1 MKRSRRK
8 SKSSRKLKSKKQRYR
23 HDSPSCSDTD
33 FESSTSVPSSSSED
47 DKKVRRSRSKTRK
60 NVKPSKKRFKKQSH
74 DRQSRECSPNP
85 RKRKHS
91 KRNDRREV
99 NKANKKKRR
108 RDVSVGHSDSLSCS
122 TCGNGTTT
130 SNESEVVRRRGRFAK
145 RKGNM
150 RKTGSGRYMS
160 KSRSP
165 CSLHSE
171 GSDYQ
176 NEVDDDS
183 YVEKNFRRLRSIIVV
198 VGEENKLKTFVGNE
212 QQEVT
217 NQLSDDHPS
226 SGEMDSKD
234 ATGKRG
240 LDYVVTK
247 EALVVE
253 NEKEVDVPNYRN
265 SMVVKDGGV
274 QNEGSNKNH
283 GGVTNDHSSDEIK
296 NGCSDNTDSINCIDL
311 ESMLRQRALENLRK
325 FKGAS
330 PRNVE
335 TIANCKV
342 DHNNA
347 AKQLRSPV
355 SDSVHV
361 TSPRN
366 NAEINSKRFS
376 RQGGGNA
383 INSMILK
390 ENGVKSMDAIDSAVA
405 TMHDPVY
412 SSQNLGK
419 ISNGSNGMNE
429 QKQDIS
435 SLDQEV
441 INDNIC
447 QKADA
452 DICSTTN
459 RSNLVIAALRP
470 EPKVDSLIKQTS
482 AAQESVQTKPSISD
496 VGVGETA
503 QIQTQMRNNDDLNIR
518 NGLGSSAYEPSSLNS
533 ISGEDSLN
541 MSNQESGES
550 SQFEQKTMSVMRGG
564 EMVQV
569 NYKVYIPKRAPA
581 LTRRQLK
588 RGFPRVYKAFSCSF
602 DCYDKPGIG

>member
-8 SKSSRKLKSKKQRYR
+8 SKSSRKLKSKKLRYR

-33 FESSTSVPSSSSED
+33 FESSTSVPSSSSEHH
-47 DKKVRRSRSKTRK
+47 KRVRRSRSKTQK
-60 NVKPSKKRFKKQSH
+60 NAKPSKKRSKKQSH

-108 RDVSVGHSDSLSCS
+108 RDVSVGHSNSLSCS
-122 TCGNGTTT
+122 TCGNGSTT
-130 SNESEVVRRRGRFAK
+130 SNESEVVRRRGRSGK

-150 RKTGSGRYMS
+150 RKTESGRYMS
-160 KSRSP
+160 KSHSP
-165 CSLHSE
+165 CSLRSE

-176 NEVDDDS
+176 NEVDDES
-183 YVEKNFRRLRSIIVV
+183 YVENNFRRLRSIIVV
-198 VGEENKLKTFVGNE
+198 VGEENKLYVGNE
-212 QQEVT
+212 QEGVT
-217 NQLSDDHPS
+217 NQRRDDHPS
-226 SGEMDSKD
+226 FGDMDSKD
-234 ATGKRG
+234 ATSKRE
-240 LDYVVTK
+240 LDYVITK
-247 EALVVE
+247 EAPVVE
-253 NEKEVDVPNYRN
+253 NEKEVDVPNFRN
-265 SMVVKDGGV
+265 SMVVEDDGV

-283 GGVTNDHSSDEIK
+283 GGVTNDRSSDEIK

-325 FKGAS
+325 FKGAP

-342 DHNNA
+342 SHNNA
-347 AKQLRSPV
+347 AKQLCSPI
-355 SDSVHV
+355 SKSVHV

-366 NAEINSKRFS
+366 DAEINSEQFS

-383 INSMILK
+383 VNSMIVK
-390 ENGVKSMDAIDSAVA
+390 ENGVNSMDAIDSAVA

-435 SLDQEV
+435 SLDQEL

-447 QKADA
+447 QKANA

-470 EPKVDSLIKQTS
+470 KPKVDSLIKQTS

-503 QIQTQMRNNDDLNIR
+503 QTQTQMRNNNDLNIR
-518 NGLGSSAYEPSSLNS
+518 NGLGSSAHKPSSLNS
-533 ISGEDSLN
+533 ISGENSLH
-541 MSNQESGES
+541 MSNHESGES

-569 NYKVYIPKRAPA
+569 RILN
-581 LTRRQLK
+581 
-588 RGFPRVYKAFSCSF
+588 S
-602 DCYDKPGIG
+602 D

>member
-8 SKSSRKLKSKKQRYR
+8 SKSSRKLKSKKLRYR

-33 FESSTSVPSSSSED
+33 FESSTSVPSSSSEHH
-47 DKKVRRSRSKTRK
+47 KRVRRSRSKTQK
-60 NVKPSKKRFKKQSH
+60 NAKPSKKRSKKQSH

-108 RDVSVGHSDSLSCS
+108 RDVSVGHSNSLSCS
-122 TCGNGTTT
+122 TCGNGSTT
-130 SNESEVVRRRGRFAK
+130 SNESEVVRRRGRSGK
-145 RKGNM
+145 RKENM
-150 RKTGSGRYMS
+150 RKTESGRYMS
-160 KSRSP
+160 KSHSP
-165 CSLHSE
+165 CSLRSE

-176 NEVDDDS
+176 NEVDDES
-183 YVEKNFRRLRSIIVV
+183 YVENNFRRLRSIIVV
-198 VGEENKLKTFVGNE
+198 VGEENKLYVGNE
-212 QQEVT
+212 QEGVT
-217 NQLSDDHPS
+217 NQPSDDHPS
-226 SGEMDSKD
+226 FGDMDSKD
-234 ATGKRG
+234 ATSKRE
-240 LDYVVTK
+240 LDYVITK
-247 EALVVE
+247 EAPVVE
-253 NEKEVDVPNYRN
+253 NEKEVDVPNFRN
-265 SMVVKDGGV
+265 SMVVEDDGV

-283 GGVTNDHSSDEIK
+283 GGVTNDRSSDEIK

-325 FKGAS
+325 FKGAP

-342 DHNNA
+342 SHNNA
-347 AKQLRSPV
+347 AKQLCSPI
-355 SDSVHV
+355 SKSVHV

-366 NAEINSKRFS
+366 DAEINSEQFS

-383 INSMILK
+383 VNSMIVK
-390 ENGVKSMDAIDSAVA
+390 ENGVNSMDAIDSAVA

-412 SSQNLGK
+412 SSQNL
-419 ISNGSNGMNE
+419 
-429 QKQDIS
+429 
-435 SLDQEV
+435 
-441 INDNIC
+441 
-447 QKADA
+447 
-452 DICSTTN
+452 
-459 RSNLVIAALRP
+459 ALRP
-470 EPKVDSLIKQTS
+470 KPKVDSLIKQTS

-496 VGVGETA
+496 VAVGETA
-503 QIQTQMRNNDDLNIR
+503 QTQTQMRNNNDLNIR
-518 NGLGSSAYEPSSLNS
+518 NGLGSSAHKPSSLNS
-533 ISGEDSLN
+533 ISGENSLH
-541 MSNQESGES
+541 MSNHESGES

-588 RGFPRVYKAFSCSF
+588 R
-602 DCYDKPGIG
+602 

>member
-1 MKRSRRK
+1 MGKASSSRKKERSKTSSSQRSRRK

-212 QQEVT
+212 QQEEVT

-361 TSPRN
+361 TSPKN

-412 SSQNLGK
+412 SSQNL
-419 ISNGSNGMNE
+419 
-429 QKQDIS
+429 
-435 SLDQEV
+435 
-441 INDNIC
+441 
-447 QKADA
+447 
-452 DICSTTN
+452 
-459 RSNLVIAALRP
+459 ALRP

-503 QIQTQMRNNDDLNIR
+503 QTQTQMRNNDDLNIR
-518 NGLGSSAYEPSSLNS
+518 NGLGSSAYEPSSSLNS

-588 RGFPRVYKAFSCSF
+588 R
-602 DCYDKPGIG
+602 